1 MECPTLQET
10 SETLHEGEEYEIDNS
25 GCCTVLKKRC
35 NKEKCTPQDECL
47 ENLEKIPNPSTL
59 NDCCPKFMCGK
70 GERLQIWITCFIYR
84 YTKRQVYVHNEA
96 QAYEYS
102 CV

>member
-1 MECPTLQET
+1 MLILGCIKIISNMYVVCMECPTLQET

-47 ENLEKIPNPSTL
+47 ENLEKVPNPSTL

-70 GERLQIWITCFIYR
+70 Q
-84 YTKRQVYVHNEA
+84 
-96 QAYEYS
+96 
-102 CV
+102 